1 MSVAYTSETA
11 REQGRGVNGA
21 QRAWRV
27 VRRLPGRGVL
37 LLLRAYQLVISPMT
51 PPSCRFYPSCS
62 EYAVRAVRI
71 HGVLKGGRLAIW
83 RVLRCNPWNYGGVD
97 DVPGDVRRP
106 AVQET
111 GSRTPEAPTHVC
123 AAAEKPACMELS

>member
-1 MSVAYTSETA
+1 MSAPRLSDRLRA
-11 REQGRGVNGA
+11 AGRWLV
-21 QRAWRV
+21 
-27 VRRLPGRGVL
+27 RLPGRLLL
-37 LLLRAYQLVISPMT
+37 LLLRGYQLFISPLT

-71 HGVLKGGRLAIW
+71 HGVFKGGALAVW

-106 AVQET
+106 AVQENESRNPEAL
-111 GSRTPEAPTHVC
+111 GHMCSRTE
-123 AAAEKPACMELS
+123 EPACMELS

>member
-1 MSVAYTSETA
+1 MSTA
-11 REQGRGVNGA
+11 RELDVR
-21 QRAWRV
+21 RAWRA

-37 LLLRAYQLVISPMT
+37 LLLRGYQLVISPLT

-62 EYAVRAVRI
+62 EYAVRAVKI
-71 HGVLKGGRLAIW
+71 HGVLKGVRLAVW

-106 AVQET
+106 AMQET
-111 GSRTPEAPTHVC
+111 ETPAPEAPTHTRV
-123 AAAEKPACMELS
+123 ATEKPACMELS

>member
-1 MSVAYTSETA
+1 MTTTSAAGSVRT
-11 REQGRGVNGA
+11 
-21 QRAWRV
+21 AWRWIV
-27 VRRLPGRGVL
+27 RLPARLLL
-37 LLLRAYQLVISPMT
+37 LLLRGYQLVISPMT

-71 HGVLKGGRLAIW
+71 HGALRGGRLAAW

-106 AVQET
+106 AVQENE
-111 GSRTPEAPTHVC
+111 SRKPEAPEHTC
-123 AAAEKPACMELS
+123 SRTEDPACMELS

>member
-1 MSVAYTSETA
+1 MT
-11 REQGRGVNGA
+11 RRGAADVV
-21 QRAWRV
+21 RTAWRRTV
-27 VRRLPGRGVL
+27 RLPGRFLL
-37 LLLRAYQLVISPMT
+37 LLLRGYQLFISPMT

-71 HGVLKGGRLAIW
+71 HGVLRGGRLAVW

-106 AVQET
+106 AVQVNE
-111 GSRTPEAPTHVC
+111 SRKPEAPEHTCSRTDV
-123 AAAEKPACMELS
+123 PACMELS

>member
-1 MSVAYTSETA
+1 MKLASATENV
-11 REQGRGVNGA
+11 R
-21 QRAWRV
+21 RAWRWTV
-27 VRRLPGRGVL
+27 RLPGRALLVL
-37 LLLRAYQLVISPMT
+37 LRGYQLFISPMT

-71 HGVLKGGRLAIW
+71 HGVLKGGRLAVW

-106 AVQET
+106 AVQENE
-111 GSRTPEAPTHVC
+111 SRKPEASAHTC
-123 AAAEKPACMELS
+123 ARTEDPACMELS